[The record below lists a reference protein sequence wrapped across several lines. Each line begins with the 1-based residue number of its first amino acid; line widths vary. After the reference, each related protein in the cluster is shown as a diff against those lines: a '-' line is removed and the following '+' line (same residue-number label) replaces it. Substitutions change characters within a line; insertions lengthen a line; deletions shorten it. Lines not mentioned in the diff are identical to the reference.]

1 MSKILAVEDN
11 PAILD
16 FYQEFFSDAGFDV
29 KTADDALKAI
39 AAQTEFKADLILLD
53 LNIPEGGGLLVF
65 ETLRARQDMVPII
78 FSTGKPETIVI
89 LAELPNVNVV
99 KKPTA
104 PEVLMALVQ
113 KTIANSRPAEPKM
126 NPVPPPPPRLPPG
139 RPQ

>member
-1 MSKILAVEDN
+1 MAKILAVEDN

-39 AAQTEFKADLILLD
+39 AAQAVFKADLILLD
-53 LNIPEGGGLLVF
+53 LNIPEGGGILVF

-78 FSTGKPETIVI
+78 FSTGKPETIAN
-89 LAELPNVNVV
+89 LADLPNVNVV

-113 KTIANSRPAEPKM
+113 KTIARSAERRM
-126 NPVPPPPPRLPPG
+126 NPAPPPPPVRREL
-139 RPQ
+139 

>member
-78 FSTGKPETIVI
+78 FSTGKPETIVN

-113 KTIANSRPAEPKM
+113 KTIASSRPAEPKM

-139 RPQ
+139 RP